1 MAIGPAELRTIPLFQ
16 DITDEHLTD
25 LLGALKHQR
34 VKQGEVLFLAGSRP
48 TGLLLLTSGEIALKE
63 GDEIRFRLRP
73 VAPIGELGALTG
85 LVRNTT
91 AVAVSDSEV
100 LSIGT
105 ADLMQFF
112 ESHGDVAFPFYHNLL
127 RVVADKVR
135 RDSRRMDEMRAN
147 IIRTQ
152 KAMKR
157 MRELVLESED
167 TVVSKPVFETLE
179 ELIEHNKRWN
189 YMVEPAHT
197 LRAVVRL
204 DDGTEVPALELS
216 QGWLKIPAAAAMKP
230 GVFWSGV
237 LVIPT
242 GEIPISGTVD
252 SVHDGGALVQL
263 DMLISTYHHV
273 LEEYL
278 TRVHML
284 DFVV

>member
-16 DITDEHLTD
+16 DITDEHLKE
-25 LLGALKHQR
+25 LLDALQHQR
-34 VKQGEVLFLAGSRP
+34 VKEGEVLFQAGSRP
-48 TGLLLLTSGEIALKE
+48 TGLLLLTSGEVALKE
-63 GDEIRFRLRP
+63 GEEVRFRLRP

-85 LVRNTT
+85 LPRNTT
-91 AVAVSDSEV
+91 AVALAECEI
-100 LSIGT
+100 LRIAT

-135 RDSRRMDEMRAN
+135 RDTRRMDEMRAN

-157 MRELVLESED
+157 MRELVLDSED
-167 TVVSKPVFETLE
+167 TVVSKPIFETLD

-197 LRAVVRL
+197 LRALVRL
-204 DDGTEVPALELS
+204 DDGAEVPALELS
-216 QGWLKIPAAAAMKP
+216 QGWLKIPASPAMKA
-230 GVFWSGV
+230 GVYWSGV

-252 SVHDGGALVQL
+252 SIHDDLALVQL